1 MGMMMEQNEKSS
13 SELESEYHVT
23 VGDMRGEDGDFPGA
37 LGEYKKA
44 AQLNVSPER
53 LMKLADGYAAVD
65 LPHKAFDFYQRA
77 LRLQEESG
85 EMGDLTEA
93 HVGMGDICRTF
104 ARSAAAVRSYERAV
118 RSRPKKPFYRWKLAV
133 ALATMG
139 LYEKAATQLETA
151 LELSPGDA
159 FYHFQLADIYLLMRR
174 DEDAILQLEEAVM
187 QAPRDDY
194 YRLRL
199 GAALLRVERPS
210 EAVAHFERA
219 VELKPANSSY
229 RTLLRYAYACNS
241 QEPAIS
247 VDVEM
252 LELGPY
258 DEDFVKRI
266 QRMARPLAA

>member
-1 MGMMMEQNEKSS
+1 MEPQNEKTSA
-13 SELESEYHVT
+13 EVESDYHAT
-23 VGDMRGEDGDFPGA
+23 VGDMRGEDGDFVGA

-44 AQLNVSPER
+44 AQLNATPQR

-65 LPHKAFDFYQRA
+65 LPQKAFDLYQRA
-77 LRLQEESG
+77 LRAQEESG
-85 EMGDLTEA
+85 ADLGDLTEA
-93 HVGMGDICRTF
+93 HIGMGDIACTF

-118 RSRPKKPFYRWKLAV
+118 RSQPKKPFYRWKLAV
-133 ALATMG
+133 TLATMG
-139 LYEKAATQLETA
+139 LYDKAAAQLETA

-159 FYHFQLADIYLLMRR
+159 FYHFQLADVYLLMRR
-174 DEDAILQLEEAVM
+174 FDDAIKQFESAVL

-194 YRLRL
+194 YCLRL
-199 GAALLRVERPS
+199 GAAFLRLERTQ
-210 EAVAHFERA
+210 EAVPHFERA
-219 VELKPANSSY
+219 VELKPENASY
-229 RTLLRYAYACNS
+229 RTLLRYAYARNQ

-266 QRMARPLAA
+266 QRMAQPLAA